1 MRYVLLLPILLF
13 AGMIYGQITI
23 QSADMPSNG
32 SIYSVAAAD
41 SGVITIDPSLTGINY
56 IWDFSSLTYT
66 TSRQD
71 TFTDLQGTQNPIIAL
86 SFLGAANLAQK
97 IPFNQ
102 AIGGFTLSNGFRM
115 FRNASGAFE
124 EAGFAGT
131 LNGFPFP
138 ARYSSNDRL
147 LEFPLTYGDT
157 FSSNITLSVN
167 VPSLLTFYRE
177 QYRFSQVDGWGKL
190 YLPTDTLDVLRVV
203 SLVTQDDSIVISAF
217 PFPVAFSNNL
227 IEYKWYA
234 KGKGIPVLQINQN
247 ALGGIPI
254 TTGIDFQV
262 FPPTPT
268 GIARP
273 SETTVSLSPMPCTA
287 GGHVLLQGLDLSE
300 QIVYQWT
307 DLTGRIIA
315 SGSISDAADF
325 IPVPEVPAGQY
336 LLMIRHPQGDRAM
349 QVVVQ

>member
-1 MRYVLLLPILLF
+1 MRYIFLLLALILTG
-13 AGMIYGQITI
+13 AIRGQVTL
-23 QSADMPSNG
+23 QSADMPANG
-32 SIYSVAAAD
+32 SIYSVATAD
-41 SGVITIDPSLTGINY
+41 SGIITIDPSLTGINY
-56 IWDFSSLTYT
+56 TWDFSSLTYT

-86 SFLGAANLAQK
+86 SFIGAANLAQK

-102 AIGGFTLSNGFRM
+102 AIGGFTLSDGFRM

-157 FSSNITLSVN
+157 FSSAITLSVN

-177 QYRFSQVDGWGKL
+177 QYRFTQVDGWGKL

-217 PFPVAFSNNL
+217 PFPVSFTTNL

-234 KGKGIPVLQINQN
+234 KGKGVPVLQVNQN
-247 ALGGIPI
+247 AFGGIPI

-268 GIARP
+268 GITQPVAADL
-273 SETTVSLSPMPCTA
+273 SISPMPCQA
-287 GGHVLLQGLDLSE
+287 GGNIALHGISATALVN
-300 QIVYQWT
+300 YQWMDITGRMISSGSLTNAT
-307 DLTGRIIA
+307 DL
-315 SGSISDAADF
+315 

-336 LLMIRHPQGDRAM
+336 LLLIRHPQGQQVM
-349 QVVVQ
+349 QVAVQ